1 MAANFG
7 RFKGEVI
14 ALWLSDGR
22 NMQLTQRFAYIDPRG
37 KEWVA
42 PKSSVVNGASI
53 PGSLWSVVGGP
64 YEGQYRHASVIHDVA
79 CEEMTSKWEDV
90 HNMFYEACRCGG
102 VSEARGKMMYY
113 AVYNFGPRWQVPA
126 AGAGPLAAV
135 RSFGAGAAGPGAL
148 LFATQPV
155 AVDPQDLRAIMEYIH
170 EENPSLAQLR
180 QLTPQQAHA
189 SSLAR
194 AAGRAGGA
202 KKKKAKK
209 KPKG

>member
-7 RFKGEVI
+7 RFKGDVI
-14 ALWLSDGR
+14 ALWLPDGR
-22 NMQLTQRFAYIDPRG
+22 NMKLTQRFAYIDPRG

-42 PKSSVVNGASI
+42 PKGSVVNGASI

-64 YEGQYRHASVIHDVA
+64 FEGQYRHASVIHDVG

-90 HNMFYEACRCGG
+90 HLMFYEACRCGG

-113 AVYNFGPRWQVPA
+113 AVYNFGPRWQPRTP
-126 AGAGPLAAV
+126 GAGPLSAV
-135 RSFGAGAAGPGAL
+135 RSFGAGAAGPGAM

-155 AVDPQDLRAIMEYIH
+155 AVDPQDLQAIMEFIH

-180 QLTPQQAHA
+180 QLTPQVAQA

-194 AAGRAGGA
+194 AARPSVA
-202 KKKKAKK
+202 KRKKAKR
-209 KPKG
+209 KPRG

>member
-7 RFKGEVI
+7 RFKGDVI
-14 ALWLSDGR
+14 ALWLPDGR
-22 NMQLTQRFAYIDPRG
+22 NMQLTQRFAFIDPRG

-42 PKSSVVNGASI
+42 PNGSVVNGASI

-79 CEEMTSKWEDV
+79 CEEMTSKWDDV

-102 VSEARGKMMYY
+102 VSEAKAKTMYF
-113 AVYNFGPRWQVPA
+113 AVYNFGPRWQTPAA
-126 AGAGPLAAV
+126 AGAAPRAA
-135 RSFGAGAAGPGAL
+135 FGAGAVGPGAL
-148 LFATQPV
+148 TFAAHPV
-155 AVDPQDLRAIMEYIH
+155 AIDPQDLRAVMEYIQ
-170 EENPSLAQLR
+170 EENPSLAELR
-180 QLTPQQAHA
+180 QLTPQKAHDSA
-189 SSLAR
+189 LVR
-194 AAGRAGGA
+194 AKGGTGGA

>member
-7 RFKGEVI
+7 RFKGDVI
-14 ALWLSDGR
+14 ALWLPDGR
-22 NMQLTQRFAYIDPRG
+22 NMKLTQRFAYIDPRG

-42 PKSSVVNGASI
+42 PKGSVVNGASI

-64 YEGQYRHASVIHDVA
+64 FEGQYRHASVIHDVG

-90 HNMFYEACRCGG
+90 HLMFYEACRCGG

-113 AVYNFGPRWQVPA
+113 AVYNFGPRWQTPT
-126 AGAGPLAAV
+126 AGAGPLTAV
-135 RSFGAGAAGPGAL
+135 RSFGAGAAGPGSM

-155 AVDPQDLRAIMEYIH
+155 AVDPQDLRAIMEFIH
-170 EENPSLAQLR
+170 EENPSLAELR
-180 QLTPQQAHA
+180 QLTPQVAQA

-194 AAGRAGGA
+194 AARGTAP
-202 KKKKAKK
+202 KKKAKK